1 MARYRS
7 ISWYLAAQSISRAIL
22 SRSPLSIA
30 PSERSH
36 ISSTRELIAS
46 SPFRSVKSRARVR
59 YSYWISS
66 ALISRPLASRTL
78 RRPLMSWLTSLIA
91 RIGFSSVR
99 SRITVPAST
108 IRSTRSV
115 APTLSSIVVSLMLE
129 SPTIT

>member
-1 MARYRS
+1 M
-7 ISWYLAAQSISRAIL
+7 
-22 SRSPLSIA
+22 
-30 PSERSH
+30 
-36 ISSTRELIAS
+36 
-46 SPFRSVKSRARVR
+46 KSRARVR